1 MADIRLSLGTGA
13 STGAGG
19 KGVVCRSSLAMG
31 FCGDVDSELSGS
43 PDGLEP
49 M

>member
-1 MADIRLSLGTGA
+1 MADVRLSFETGA

-19 KGVVCRSSLAMG
+19 KGCVCRSSFNMG

-43 PDGLEP
+43 PDGL
-49 M
+49 